1 MIPREIRFCNRT
13 SIMPFTLTPREQ
25 TILRY
30 QMACEYAELNDDD
43 DNEYNSCHAALD
55 DDINANDIAVAVQ
68 KAKDWDV
75 MSDPSVFAVADDGTT
90 RIVATGP
97 VGKAAAHLVQ
107 LGGDA
112 FAEAMDDTH
121 DLDTTMPTLR
131 DTPEPARV
139 FQDVAVGGYLAAMLI
154 SVGSYNGEFADEMH
168 ELFEEGI
175 LWLLERPRKR
185 TRSQ

>member
-1 MIPREIRFCNRT
+1 
-13 SIMPFTLTPREQ
+13 MPFTITPREQ

-30 QMACEYAELNDDD
+30 QMACEYAELYTDDD
-43 DNEYNSCHAALD
+43 DDYDSCHAAAALD
-55 DDINANDIAVAVQ
+55 DEINANDIAVAVQ

-75 MSDPSVFAVADDGTT
+75 MSDSSVFAVADDGTT

-97 VGKAAAHLVQ
+97 AGKAAAHLVR
-107 LGGDA
+107 LGGEA

-131 DTPEPARV
+131 DAPDPARV
-139 FQDVAVGGYLAAMLI
+139 FEDVPVGGYLAAMLI
-154 SVGSYNGEFADEMH
+154 SVGSHVGDFADEMH
-168 ELFEEGI
+168 ELFEDGL